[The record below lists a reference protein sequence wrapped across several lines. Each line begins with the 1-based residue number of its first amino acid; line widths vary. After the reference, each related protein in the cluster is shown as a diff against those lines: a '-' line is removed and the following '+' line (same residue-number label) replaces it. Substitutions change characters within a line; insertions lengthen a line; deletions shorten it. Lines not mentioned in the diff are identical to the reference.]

1 MQGDA
6 EKDGNNTQVGDLLE
20 ELMRLFED
28 RE

>member
-6 EKDGNNTQVGDLLE
+6 EKDGNNRDVGDLLE